1 MLTNFLS
8 IIKTNYMII
17 KSNRKASGSIE
28 VKLQN
33 IDGLSYLLERKDY
46 IKYLGVIIDELLSGK
61 YHISYTCSCI
71 SSNVGVISQLR
82 HYLSISQLK
91 QLYYNLV
98 YPYYHML

>member
-33 IDGLSYLLERKDY
+33 IDGSSYLIERKDH
-46 IKYLGVIIDELLSGK
+46 IKYLGVMID
-61 YHISYTCSCI
+61 
-71 SSNVGVISQLR
+71 
-82 HYLSISQLK
+82 
-91 QLYYNLV
+91 
-98 YPYYHML
+98 